1 MRKLNVSKWLLIA
14 IMLNLTG
21 SIAAANNPQLANWVN
36 NIAYT
41 IVNGE
46 ASVSGL
52 KEDATEMKIPEK
64 VTIDGTQYNVTSVA
78 SSACRAHATL
88 TKVSFPAT
96 MRTIGTDAFAECYAL
111 SDVTFKEGIETLSAR
126 CFTNCRNIVSLD
138 LPSTITSLGVAT
150 FAKCKA
156 LKTVNM
162 PASLK
167 VIGDSTFAYD
177 TFLTDLTLPEGL
189 QTIGAYAFANAGLTK
204 ITIPSSV
211 TSFGVGTFK
220 GNTKIRTIYLRETVP
235 SLPDLFCYGASS
247 LTTVYVENSMPWT
260 LGFANMKSIGRKAFM
275 GTKLSSSAT
284 FGPGLVSIG
293 DSAYYGTNISSINI
307 PANVKKIGDYCFAK
321 CVKLNTL
328 SVSEGIEVLPTG
340 FIDGATA
347 LKKCYLPLSV
357 KVIGENAFR
366 GTVKLENF
374 ALMNGLTTLGAGS
387 LSGIALSEIVLPP
400 SVTSVGANAFAG
412 CTALQSVILGNK
424 VTKINAGMCA
434 NVRLLNTV
442 VIPEG
447 VTEAGDTAFAN
458 CPMLTNVSLP
468 STFGR
473 GGAGMFKGINI
484 SSLNVMASTPP
495 EMGEGAFEESIYST
509 CTVQEPAE
517 ALARY
522 QQHSLWK
529 KFAKLQSAPT
539 PEYKYKINNGNA
551 TITCVTPRTIAVAEI
566 PATIGDNCPV
576 VEIGSNAFS
585 SKPSLQKVVIP
596 ASVKKI
602 GSNAFSNCKSLT
614 SVTINE
620 GTDTIA
626 QNAFFNCCALK
637 EITLPKTVKYVGHG
651 CFQNDYLL
659 EKVNIP
665 EGVDSLGHS
674 IFMRC
679 YNLKQVSLP
688 STLKAIQIQAFCYTY
703 ALEHLDIPKGVN
715 AIGYLSLAYTGL
727 RSIAIPDSAKRF
739 GDFACAENMYL
750 KKATLPEGLNQIPDY
765 FFNSC
770 KNLEECNFPSS
781 LKVIG
786 RQAFDETALK
796 EAILPDGLT
805 TLRVNAFLNCRQL
818 KKARV
823 PGTVSTWE
831 STTFSG
837 DWSLTDVELC
847 EGLTEVAYGA
857 FLDCNHL
864 ARITIPSTVKKL
876 AYSSFNCAGLEE
888 ITLPEGLITVDGY
901 AVSRNKFKSIT
912 FPASVIN
919 VGNNI
924 LANSPNLETVKVGA
938 GWKII
943 PTSCFLNCPKLTTIE
958 IPEGVT
964 ETGNNAFRQ
973 CPSLEKLTLPSSI
986 TKCGN
991 YMFYQ
996 STNLKELTVLATTP
1010 PTFGG
1015 TTPFPVELY
1024 SSCTLLV
1031 PASAI
1036 DLYKEADIWKNFN
1049 TIKTSGVTGPNVDE
1063 AEDVVI
1069 AIYTLNG
1076 FKVSK
1081 PVGGQ
1086 VNIFRYRS
1094 GKTKKVFVPAY

>member
-1 MRKLNVSKWLLIA
+1 MRKLNISKWLLIA

-484 SSLNVMASTPP
+484 SSL
-495 EMGEGAFEESIYST
+495 
-509 CTVQEPAE
+509 
-517 ALARY
+517 
-522 QQHSLWK
+522 
-529 KFAKLQSAPT
+529 
-539 PEYKYKINNGNA
+539 
-551 TITCVTPRTIAVAEI
+551 
-566 PATIGDNCPV
+566 
-576 VEIGSNAFS
+576 
-585 SKPSLQKVVIP
+585 
-596 ASVKKI
+596 
-602 GSNAFSNCKSLT
+602 
-614 SVTINE
+614 
-620 GTDTIA
+620 
-626 QNAFFNCCALK
+626 
-637 EITLPKTVKYVGHG
+637 
-651 CFQNDYLL
+651 
-659 EKVNIP
+659 
-665 EGVDSLGHS
+665 
-674 IFMRC
+674 
-679 YNLKQVSLP
+679 
-688 STLKAIQIQAFCYTY
+688 
-703 ALEHLDIPKGVN
+703 
-715 AIGYLSLAYTGL
+715 
-727 RSIAIPDSAKRF
+727 
-739 GDFACAENMYL
+739 
-750 KKATLPEGLNQIPDY
+750 
-765 FFNSC
+765 
-770 KNLEECNFPSS
+770 
-781 LKVIG
+781 
-786 RQAFDETALK
+786 
-796 EAILPDGLT
+796 
-805 TLRVNAFLNCRQL
+805 
-818 KKARV
+818 
-823 PGTVSTWE
+823 
-831 STTFSG
+831 
-837 DWSLTDVELC
+837 
-847 EGLTEVAYGA
+847 
-857 FLDCNHL
+857 
-864 ARITIPSTVKKL
+864 
-876 AYSSFNCAGLEE
+876 
-888 ITLPEGLITVDGY
+888 
-901 AVSRNKFKSIT
+901 
-912 FPASVIN
+912 
-919 VGNNI
+919 
-924 LANSPNLETVKVGA
+924 
-938 GWKII
+938 
-943 PTSCFLNCPKLTTIE
+943 
-958 IPEGVT
+958 
-964 ETGNNAFRQ
+964 
-973 CPSLEKLTLPSSI
+973 
-986 TKCGN
+986 
-991 YMFYQ
+991 
-996 STNLKELTVLATTP
+996 TVLATTP

-1036 DLYKEADIWKNFN
+1036 DLYKEANIWKNFN

>member
-293 DSAYYGTNISSINI
+293 DSAYYGTNISYINI

-484 SSLNVMASTPP
+484 SSLNV
-495 EMGEGAFEESIYST
+495 
-509 CTVQEPAE
+509 
-517 ALARY
+517 
-522 QQHSLWK
+522 
-529 KFAKLQSAPT
+529 
-539 PEYKYKINNGNA
+539 
-551 TITCVTPRTIAVAEI
+551 
-566 PATIGDNCPV
+566 
-576 VEIGSNAFS
+576 
-585 SKPSLQKVVIP
+585 
-596 ASVKKI
+596 
-602 GSNAFSNCKSLT
+602 
-614 SVTINE
+614 
-620 GTDTIA
+620 
-626 QNAFFNCCALK
+626 
-637 EITLPKTVKYVGHG
+637 
-651 CFQNDYLL
+651 
-659 EKVNIP
+659 
-665 EGVDSLGHS
+665 
-674 IFMRC
+674 
-679 YNLKQVSLP
+679 
-688 STLKAIQIQAFCYTY
+688 
-703 ALEHLDIPKGVN
+703 
-715 AIGYLSLAYTGL
+715 
-727 RSIAIPDSAKRF
+727 
-739 GDFACAENMYL
+739 
-750 KKATLPEGLNQIPDY
+750 
-765 FFNSC
+765 
-770 KNLEECNFPSS
+770 
-781 LKVIG
+781 
-786 RQAFDETALK
+786 
-796 EAILPDGLT
+796 
-805 TLRVNAFLNCRQL
+805 
-818 KKARV
+818 
-823 PGTVSTWE
+823 
-831 STTFSG
+831 
-837 DWSLTDVELC
+837 
-847 EGLTEVAYGA
+847 
-857 FLDCNHL
+857 
-864 ARITIPSTVKKL
+864 
-876 AYSSFNCAGLEE
+876 
-888 ITLPEGLITVDGY
+888 
-901 AVSRNKFKSIT
+901 
-912 FPASVIN
+912 
-919 VGNNI
+919 
-924 LANSPNLETVKVGA
+924 
-938 GWKII
+938 
-943 PTSCFLNCPKLTTIE
+943 
-958 IPEGVT
+958 
-964 ETGNNAFRQ
+964 
-973 CPSLEKLTLPSSI
+973 
-986 TKCGN
+986 
-991 YMFYQ
+991 
-996 STNLKELTVLATTP
+996 LATTP

-1036 DLYKEADIWKNFN
+1036 DLYKEANIWKNFN

>member
-46 ASVSGL
+46 ACVSGL

-473 GGAGMFKGINI
+473 GGGRVCSK
-484 SSLNVMASTPP
+484 AS
-495 EMGEGAFEESIYST
+495 I
-509 CTVQEPAE
+509 
-517 ALARY
+517 
-522 QQHSLWK
+522 
-529 KFAKLQSAPT
+529 
-539 PEYKYKINNGNA
+539 
-551 TITCVTPRTIAVAEI
+551 
-566 PATIGDNCPV
+566 
-576 VEIGSNAFS
+576 
-585 SKPSLQKVVIP
+585 
-596 ASVKKI
+596 
-602 GSNAFSNCKSLT
+602 
-614 SVTINE
+614 
-620 GTDTIA
+620 
-626 QNAFFNCCALK
+626 
-637 EITLPKTVKYVGHG
+637 
-651 CFQNDYLL
+651 
-659 EKVNIP
+659 
-665 EGVDSLGHS
+665 
-674 IFMRC
+674 
-679 YNLKQVSLP
+679 
-688 STLKAIQIQAFCYTY
+688 
-703 ALEHLDIPKGVN
+703 
-715 AIGYLSLAYTGL
+715 
-727 RSIAIPDSAKRF
+727 
-739 GDFACAENMYL
+739 
-750 KKATLPEGLNQIPDY
+750 
-765 FFNSC
+765 
-770 KNLEECNFPSS
+770 
-781 LKVIG
+781 
-786 RQAFDETALK
+786 
-796 EAILPDGLT
+796 
-805 TLRVNAFLNCRQL
+805 
-818 KKARV
+818 
-823 PGTVSTWE
+823 
-831 STTFSG
+831 
-837 DWSLTDVELC
+837 
-847 EGLTEVAYGA
+847 
-857 FLDCNHL
+857 
-864 ARITIPSTVKKL
+864 
-876 AYSSFNCAGLEE
+876 
-888 ITLPEGLITVDGY
+888 
-901 AVSRNKFKSIT
+901 
-912 FPASVIN
+912 
-919 VGNNI
+919 
-924 LANSPNLETVKVGA
+924 
-938 GWKII
+938 
-943 PTSCFLNCPKLTTIE
+943 
-958 IPEGVT
+958 
-964 ETGNNAFRQ
+964 
-973 CPSLEKLTLPSSI
+973 
-986 TKCGN
+986 
-991 YMFYQ
+991 
-996 STNLKELTVLATTP
+996 
-1010 PTFGG
+1010 
-1015 TTPFPVELY
+1015 
-1024 SSCTLLV
+1024 
-1031 PASAI
+1031 
-1036 DLYKEADIWKNFN
+1036 
-1049 TIKTSGVTGPNVDE
+1049 
-1063 AEDVVI
+1063 
-1069 AIYTLNG
+1069 
-1076 FKVSK
+1076 
-1081 PVGGQ
+1081 
-1086 VNIFRYRS
+1086 
-1094 GKTKKVFVPAY
+1094 

>member
-293 DSAYYGTNISSINI
+293 DSAYYGTNISYINI

-484 SSLNVMASTPP
+484 SSL
-495 EMGEGAFEESIYST
+495 
-509 CTVQEPAE
+509 
-517 ALARY
+517 
-522 QQHSLWK
+522 
-529 KFAKLQSAPT
+529 
-539 PEYKYKINNGNA
+539 
-551 TITCVTPRTIAVAEI
+551 
-566 PATIGDNCPV
+566 
-576 VEIGSNAFS
+576 
-585 SKPSLQKVVIP
+585 
-596 ASVKKI
+596 
-602 GSNAFSNCKSLT
+602 
-614 SVTINE
+614 
-620 GTDTIA
+620 
-626 QNAFFNCCALK
+626 
-637 EITLPKTVKYVGHG
+637 
-651 CFQNDYLL
+651 
-659 EKVNIP
+659 
-665 EGVDSLGHS
+665 
-674 IFMRC
+674 
-679 YNLKQVSLP
+679 
-688 STLKAIQIQAFCYTY
+688 
-703 ALEHLDIPKGVN
+703 
-715 AIGYLSLAYTGL
+715 
-727 RSIAIPDSAKRF
+727 
-739 GDFACAENMYL
+739 
-750 KKATLPEGLNQIPDY
+750 
-765 FFNSC
+765 
-770 KNLEECNFPSS
+770 
-781 LKVIG
+781 
-786 RQAFDETALK
+786 
-796 EAILPDGLT
+796 
-805 TLRVNAFLNCRQL
+805 
-818 KKARV
+818 
-823 PGTVSTWE
+823 
-831 STTFSG
+831 
-837 DWSLTDVELC
+837 
-847 EGLTEVAYGA
+847 
-857 FLDCNHL
+857 
-864 ARITIPSTVKKL
+864 
-876 AYSSFNCAGLEE
+876 
-888 ITLPEGLITVDGY
+888 
-901 AVSRNKFKSIT
+901 
-912 FPASVIN
+912 
-919 VGNNI
+919 
-924 LANSPNLETVKVGA
+924 
-938 GWKII
+938 
-943 PTSCFLNCPKLTTIE
+943 
-958 IPEGVT
+958 
-964 ETGNNAFRQ
+964 
-973 CPSLEKLTLPSSI
+973 
-986 TKCGN
+986 
-991 YMFYQ
+991 
-996 STNLKELTVLATTP
+996 TVLATTP

>member
-247 LTTVYVENSMPWT
+247 LTSVYVENSMPWT

-293 DSAYYGTNISSINI
+293 DSAYYGTNISYINI

-484 SSLNVMASTPP
+484 SSLNVMA
-495 EMGEGAFEESIYST
+495 
-509 CTVQEPAE
+509 
-517 ALARY
+517 
-522 QQHSLWK
+522 
-529 KFAKLQSAPT
+529 
-539 PEYKYKINNGNA
+539 
-551 TITCVTPRTIAVAEI
+551 
-566 PATIGDNCPV
+566 
-576 VEIGSNAFS
+576 
-585 SKPSLQKVVIP
+585 
-596 ASVKKI
+596 
-602 GSNAFSNCKSLT
+602 
-614 SVTINE
+614 
-620 GTDTIA
+620 
-626 QNAFFNCCALK
+626 
-637 EITLPKTVKYVGHG
+637 
-651 CFQNDYLL
+651 
-659 EKVNIP
+659 
-665 EGVDSLGHS
+665 
-674 IFMRC
+674 
-679 YNLKQVSLP
+679 
-688 STLKAIQIQAFCYTY
+688 
-703 ALEHLDIPKGVN
+703 
-715 AIGYLSLAYTGL
+715 
-727 RSIAIPDSAKRF
+727 
-739 GDFACAENMYL
+739 
-750 KKATLPEGLNQIPDY
+750 
-765 FFNSC
+765 
-770 KNLEECNFPSS
+770 
-781 LKVIG
+781 
-786 RQAFDETALK
+786 
-796 EAILPDGLT
+796 
-805 TLRVNAFLNCRQL
+805 
-818 KKARV
+818 
-823 PGTVSTWE
+823 
-831 STTFSG
+831 
-837 DWSLTDVELC
+837 
-847 EGLTEVAYGA
+847 
-857 FLDCNHL
+857 
-864 ARITIPSTVKKL
+864 
-876 AYSSFNCAGLEE
+876 
-888 ITLPEGLITVDGY
+888 
-901 AVSRNKFKSIT
+901 
-912 FPASVIN
+912 
-919 VGNNI
+919 
-924 LANSPNLETVKVGA
+924 
-938 GWKII
+938 
-943 PTSCFLNCPKLTTIE
+943 
-958 IPEGVT
+958 
-964 ETGNNAFRQ
+964 
-973 CPSLEKLTLPSSI
+973 
-986 TKCGN
+986 
-991 YMFYQ
+991 
-996 STNLKELTVLATTP
+996 TTP

>member
-21 SIAAANNPQLANWVN
+21 SIAAANNPQLANRVN

-374 ALMNGLTTLGAGS
+374 ALMNGLTMLGAGS

-412 CTALQSVILGNK
+412 CTALQSVILGN
-424 VTKINAGMCA
+424 
-434 NVRLLNTV
+434 
-442 VIPEG
+442 
-447 VTEAGDTAFAN
+447 
-458 CPMLTNVSLP
+458 
-468 STFGR
+468 
-473 GGAGMFKGINI
+473 
-484 SSLNVMASTPP
+484 
-495 EMGEGAFEESIYST
+495 
-509 CTVQEPAE
+509 
-517 ALARY
+517 
-522 QQHSLWK
+522 
-529 KFAKLQSAPT
+529 
-539 PEYKYKINNGNA
+539 
-551 TITCVTPRTIAVAEI
+551 
-566 PATIGDNCPV
+566 
-576 VEIGSNAFS
+576 
-585 SKPSLQKVVIP
+585 
-596 ASVKKI
+596 
-602 GSNAFSNCKSLT
+602 
-614 SVTINE
+614 
-620 GTDTIA
+620 
-626 QNAFFNCCALK
+626 
-637 EITLPKTVKYVGHG
+637 
-651 CFQNDYLL
+651 
-659 EKVNIP
+659 
-665 EGVDSLGHS
+665 
-674 IFMRC
+674 
-679 YNLKQVSLP
+679 
-688 STLKAIQIQAFCYTY
+688 
-703 ALEHLDIPKGVN
+703 
-715 AIGYLSLAYTGL
+715 
-727 RSIAIPDSAKRF
+727 
-739 GDFACAENMYL
+739 
-750 KKATLPEGLNQIPDY
+750 
-765 FFNSC
+765 
-770 KNLEECNFPSS
+770 
-781 LKVIG
+781 
-786 RQAFDETALK
+786 
-796 EAILPDGLT
+796 
-805 TLRVNAFLNCRQL
+805 
-818 KKARV
+818 
-823 PGTVSTWE
+823 
-831 STTFSG
+831 
-837 DWSLTDVELC
+837 
-847 EGLTEVAYGA
+847 
-857 FLDCNHL
+857 
-864 ARITIPSTVKKL
+864 
-876 AYSSFNCAGLEE
+876 
-888 ITLPEGLITVDGY
+888 
-901 AVSRNKFKSIT
+901 
-912 FPASVIN
+912 
-919 VGNNI
+919 
-924 LANSPNLETVKVGA
+924 
-938 GWKII
+938 
-943 PTSCFLNCPKLTTIE
+943 
-958 IPEGVT
+958 
-964 ETGNNAFRQ
+964 
-973 CPSLEKLTLPSSI
+973 
-986 TKCGN
+986 
-991 YMFYQ
+991 
-996 STNLKELTVLATTP
+996 
-1010 PTFGG
+1010 
-1015 TTPFPVELY
+1015 
-1024 SSCTLLV
+1024 
-1031 PASAI
+1031 
-1036 DLYKEADIWKNFN
+1036 
-1049 TIKTSGVTGPNVDE
+1049 
-1063 AEDVVI
+1063 
-1069 AIYTLNG
+1069 
-1076 FKVSK
+1076 
-1081 PVGGQ
+1081 
-1086 VNIFRYRS
+1086 
-1094 GKTKKVFVPAY
+1094 

>member
-1 MRKLNVSKWLLIA
+1 M
-14 IMLNLTG
+14 
-21 SIAAANNPQLANWVN
+21 
-36 NIAYT
+36 
-41 IVNGE
+41 
-46 ASVSGL
+46 
-52 KEDATEMKIPEK
+52 
-64 VTIDGTQYNVTSVA
+64 
-78 SSACRAHATL
+78 
-88 TKVSFPAT
+88 
-96 MRTIGTDAFAECYAL
+96 
-111 SDVTFKEGIETLSAR
+111 
-126 CFTNCRNIVSLD
+126 
-138 LPSTITSLGVAT
+138 
-150 FAKCKA
+150 
-156 LKTVNM
+156 
-162 PASLK
+162 
-167 VIGDSTFAYD
+167 
-177 TFLTDLTLPEGL
+177 
-189 QTIGAYAFANAGLTK
+189 
-204 ITIPSSV
+204 
-211 TSFGVGTFK
+211 
-220 GNTKIRTIYLRETVP
+220 
-235 SLPDLFCYGASS
+235 
-247 LTTVYVENSMPWT
+247 
-260 LGFANMKSIGRKAFM
+260 
-275 GTKLSSSAT
+275 
-284 FGPGLVSIG
+284 
-293 DSAYYGTNISSINI
+293 
-307 PANVKKIGDYCFAK
+307 
-321 CVKLNTL
+321 
-328 SVSEGIEVLPTG
+328 
-340 FIDGATA
+340 
-347 LKKCYLPLSV
+347 
-357 KVIGENAFR
+357 
-366 GTVKLENF
+366 
-374 ALMNGLTTLGAGS
+374 
-387 LSGIALSEIVLPP
+387 
-400 SVTSVGANAFAG
+400 
-412 CTALQSVILGNK
+412 
-424 VTKINAGMCA
+424 
-434 NVRLLNTV
+434 
-442 VIPEG
+442 
-447 VTEAGDTAFAN
+447 
-458 CPMLTNVSLP
+458 
-468 STFGR
+468 
-473 GGAGMFKGINI
+473 
-484 SSLNVMASTPP
+484 
-495 EMGEGAFEESIYST
+495 
-509 CTVQEPAE
+509 
-517 ALARY
+517 
-522 QQHSLWK
+522 
-529 KFAKLQSAPT
+529 
-539 PEYKYKINNGNA
+539 
-551 TITCVTPRTIAVAEI
+551 
-566 PATIGDNCPV
+566 
-576 VEIGSNAFS
+576 
-585 SKPSLQKVVIP
+585 IP

>member
-138 LPSTITSLGVAT
+138 LPSTITSIGVAT

-260 LGFANMKSIGRKAFM
+260 LGFANMKSIGRNAFM

-293 DSAYYGTNISSINI
+293 DSAYYGTNISYINI

-484 SSLNVMASTPP
+484 SSLNVMA
-495 EMGEGAFEESIYST
+495 
-509 CTVQEPAE
+509 
-517 ALARY
+517 
-522 QQHSLWK
+522 
-529 KFAKLQSAPT
+529 
-539 PEYKYKINNGNA
+539 
-551 TITCVTPRTIAVAEI
+551 
-566 PATIGDNCPV
+566 
-576 VEIGSNAFS
+576 
-585 SKPSLQKVVIP
+585 
-596 ASVKKI
+596 
-602 GSNAFSNCKSLT
+602 
-614 SVTINE
+614 
-620 GTDTIA
+620 
-626 QNAFFNCCALK
+626 
-637 EITLPKTVKYVGHG
+637 
-651 CFQNDYLL
+651 
-659 EKVNIP
+659 
-665 EGVDSLGHS
+665 
-674 IFMRC
+674 
-679 YNLKQVSLP
+679 
-688 STLKAIQIQAFCYTY
+688 
-703 ALEHLDIPKGVN
+703 
-715 AIGYLSLAYTGL
+715 
-727 RSIAIPDSAKRF
+727 
-739 GDFACAENMYL
+739 
-750 KKATLPEGLNQIPDY
+750 
-765 FFNSC
+765 
-770 KNLEECNFPSS
+770 
-781 LKVIG
+781 
-786 RQAFDETALK
+786 
-796 EAILPDGLT
+796 
-805 TLRVNAFLNCRQL
+805 
-818 KKARV
+818 
-823 PGTVSTWE
+823 
-831 STTFSG
+831 
-837 DWSLTDVELC
+837 
-847 EGLTEVAYGA
+847 
-857 FLDCNHL
+857 
-864 ARITIPSTVKKL
+864 
-876 AYSSFNCAGLEE
+876 
-888 ITLPEGLITVDGY
+888 
-901 AVSRNKFKSIT
+901 
-912 FPASVIN
+912 
-919 VGNNI
+919 
-924 LANSPNLETVKVGA
+924 
-938 GWKII
+938 
-943 PTSCFLNCPKLTTIE
+943 
-958 IPEGVT
+958 
-964 ETGNNAFRQ
+964 
-973 CPSLEKLTLPSSI
+973 
-986 TKCGN
+986 
-991 YMFYQ
+991 
-996 STNLKELTVLATTP
+996 TTP

>member
-260 LGFANMKSIGRKAFM
+260 LGFANMKSIGRNAFM

-293 DSAYYGTNISSINI
+293 DSAYYGSNISYINI

-495 EMGEGAFEESIYST
+495 
-509 CTVQEPAE
+509 
-517 ALARY
+517 
-522 QQHSLWK
+522 
-529 KFAKLQSAPT
+529 
-539 PEYKYKINNGNA
+539 
-551 TITCVTPRTIAVAEI
+551 
-566 PATIGDNCPV
+566 
-576 VEIGSNAFS
+576 
-585 SKPSLQKVVIP
+585 
-596 ASVKKI
+596 
-602 GSNAFSNCKSLT
+602 
-614 SVTINE
+614 
-620 GTDTIA
+620 
-626 QNAFFNCCALK
+626 
-637 EITLPKTVKYVGHG
+637 
-651 CFQNDYLL
+651 
-659 EKVNIP
+659 
-665 EGVDSLGHS
+665 
-674 IFMRC
+674 
-679 YNLKQVSLP
+679 
-688 STLKAIQIQAFCYTY
+688 
-703 ALEHLDIPKGVN
+703 
-715 AIGYLSLAYTGL
+715 
-727 RSIAIPDSAKRF
+727 
-739 GDFACAENMYL
+739 
-750 KKATLPEGLNQIPDY
+750 
-765 FFNSC
+765 
-770 KNLEECNFPSS
+770 
-781 LKVIG
+781 
-786 RQAFDETALK
+786 
-796 EAILPDGLT
+796 
-805 TLRVNAFLNCRQL
+805 
-818 KKARV
+818 
-823 PGTVSTWE
+823 
-831 STTFSG
+831 
-837 DWSLTDVELC
+837 
-847 EGLTEVAYGA
+847 
-857 FLDCNHL
+857 
-864 ARITIPSTVKKL
+864 
-876 AYSSFNCAGLEE
+876 
-888 ITLPEGLITVDGY
+888 
-901 AVSRNKFKSIT
+901 
-912 FPASVIN
+912 
-919 VGNNI
+919 
-924 LANSPNLETVKVGA
+924 
-938 GWKII
+938 
-943 PTSCFLNCPKLTTIE
+943 
-958 IPEGVT
+958 
-964 ETGNNAFRQ
+964 
-973 CPSLEKLTLPSSI
+973 
-986 TKCGN
+986 
-991 YMFYQ
+991 
-996 STNLKELTVLATTP
+996 
-1010 PTFGG
+1010 TFGG

>member
-96 MRTIGTDAFAECYAL
+96 MRTIGTDAFAECYEL

-150 FAKCKA
+150 FAKCTA

-293 DSAYYGTNISSINI
+293 DSAYYGTNISYINI

-484 SSLNVMASTPP
+484 SSL
-495 EMGEGAFEESIYST
+495 
-509 CTVQEPAE
+509 
-517 ALARY
+517 
-522 QQHSLWK
+522 
-529 KFAKLQSAPT
+529 
-539 PEYKYKINNGNA
+539 
-551 TITCVTPRTIAVAEI
+551 
-566 PATIGDNCPV
+566 
-576 VEIGSNAFS
+576 
-585 SKPSLQKVVIP
+585 
-596 ASVKKI
+596 
-602 GSNAFSNCKSLT
+602 
-614 SVTINE
+614 
-620 GTDTIA
+620 
-626 QNAFFNCCALK
+626 
-637 EITLPKTVKYVGHG
+637 
-651 CFQNDYLL
+651 
-659 EKVNIP
+659 
-665 EGVDSLGHS
+665 
-674 IFMRC
+674 
-679 YNLKQVSLP
+679 
-688 STLKAIQIQAFCYTY
+688 
-703 ALEHLDIPKGVN
+703 
-715 AIGYLSLAYTGL
+715 
-727 RSIAIPDSAKRF
+727 
-739 GDFACAENMYL
+739 
-750 KKATLPEGLNQIPDY
+750 
-765 FFNSC
+765 
-770 KNLEECNFPSS
+770 
-781 LKVIG
+781 
-786 RQAFDETALK
+786 
-796 EAILPDGLT
+796 
-805 TLRVNAFLNCRQL
+805 
-818 KKARV
+818 
-823 PGTVSTWE
+823 
-831 STTFSG
+831 
-837 DWSLTDVELC
+837 
-847 EGLTEVAYGA
+847 
-857 FLDCNHL
+857 
-864 ARITIPSTVKKL
+864 
-876 AYSSFNCAGLEE
+876 
-888 ITLPEGLITVDGY
+888 
-901 AVSRNKFKSIT
+901 
-912 FPASVIN
+912 
-919 VGNNI
+919 
-924 LANSPNLETVKVGA
+924 
-938 GWKII
+938 
-943 PTSCFLNCPKLTTIE
+943 
-958 IPEGVT
+958 
-964 ETGNNAFRQ
+964 
-973 CPSLEKLTLPSSI
+973 
-986 TKCGN
+986 
-991 YMFYQ
+991 
-996 STNLKELTVLATTP
+996 TVLATTP

>member
-36 NIAYT
+36 NIAHT

-96 MRTIGTDAFAECYAL
+96 MRTIGTDTFAECYAL

-366 GTVKLENF
+366 STVKLENF

-473 GGAGMFKGINI
+473 GGAGMLKGINI
-484 SSLNVMASTPP
+484 SSLNVMAS
-495 EMGEGAFEESIYST
+495 
-509 CTVQEPAE
+509 
-517 ALARY
+517 
-522 QQHSLWK
+522 
-529 KFAKLQSAPT
+529 
-539 PEYKYKINNGNA
+539 
-551 TITCVTPRTIAVAEI
+551 
-566 PATIGDNCPV
+566 
-576 VEIGSNAFS
+576 
-585 SKPSLQKVVIP
+585 
-596 ASVKKI
+596 
-602 GSNAFSNCKSLT
+602 
-614 SVTINE
+614 
-620 GTDTIA
+620 
-626 QNAFFNCCALK
+626 
-637 EITLPKTVKYVGHG
+637 
-651 CFQNDYLL
+651 
-659 EKVNIP
+659 
-665 EGVDSLGHS
+665 
-674 IFMRC
+674 
-679 YNLKQVSLP
+679 
-688 STLKAIQIQAFCYTY
+688 
-703 ALEHLDIPKGVN
+703 
-715 AIGYLSLAYTGL
+715 
-727 RSIAIPDSAKRF
+727 
-739 GDFACAENMYL
+739 
-750 KKATLPEGLNQIPDY
+750 
-765 FFNSC
+765 
-770 KNLEECNFPSS
+770 
-781 LKVIG
+781 
-786 RQAFDETALK
+786 
-796 EAILPDGLT
+796 
-805 TLRVNAFLNCRQL
+805 
-818 KKARV
+818 
-823 PGTVSTWE
+823 
-831 STTFSG
+831 
-837 DWSLTDVELC
+837 
-847 EGLTEVAYGA
+847 
-857 FLDCNHL
+857 
-864 ARITIPSTVKKL
+864 
-876 AYSSFNCAGLEE
+876 
-888 ITLPEGLITVDGY
+888 
-901 AVSRNKFKSIT
+901 
-912 FPASVIN
+912 
-919 VGNNI
+919 
-924 LANSPNLETVKVGA
+924 
-938 GWKII
+938 
-943 PTSCFLNCPKLTTIE
+943 
-958 IPEGVT
+958 
-964 ETGNNAFRQ
+964 
-973 CPSLEKLTLPSSI
+973 
-986 TKCGN
+986 
-991 YMFYQ
+991 
-996 STNLKELTVLATTP
+996 TP